1 MKVFAA
7 FLATVFADNSLVVG
21 VEQQLCG
28 GELCGTAHGRY
39 QGSQVCMRIDQ
50 SVIDYFGSGAG
61 EIGEEKCSCI
71 FSHRWHMTKGRSWP
85 VVASKT
91 PECAFAFLNA
101 VKLSA
106 DDFNLVDEGLED
118 VGLGSV
124 VLANSDNTN
133 GRCATATST
142 INEP

>member
-1 MKVFAA
+1 MKIFAA
-7 FLATVFADNSLVVG
+7 FLATVFADNSIVVG
-21 VEQQLCG
+21 VEQQLCN

-50 SVIDYFGSGAG
+50 SVIDYYGSGAG

-71 FSHRWHMTKGRSWP
+71 FAHRWHMSKGRSWP

-101 VKLSA
+101 DEL
-106 DDFNLVDEGLED
+106 NLVDEGLED
-118 VGLGSV
+118 V
-124 VLANSDNTN
+124 VLASADNSN
-133 GRCATATST
+133 GRCAKATST
-142 INEP
+142 RNEKPSE